1 MGAPQHAQA
10 GAGQAVGQQPV
21 RSLRSVLWMGLSWPG
36 WDLQLV
42 ATGTGQT
49 VAYKSV
55 VNGDGWGVAPG
66 CRGSQ

>member
-1 MGAPQHAQA
+1 M
-10 GAGQAVGQQPV
+10 
-21 RSLRSVLWMGLSWPG
+21 LWMGLSWPG